1 MAQSK
6 NTLPPK
12 KTGQPRSSSK
22 GRIPA
27 ALRNHLPSD
36 GLYKIVSCDL
46 GTGYTSIHIADIEVK
61 SGEFTNLESIK
72 PTHFYRYSNNPN
84 QRPEL
89 TTEVPTICAHIPGET
104 DESKAQ
110 HGYEVDPVGD
120 ETGAVVIDRIKE
132 ALYSGP
138 EAREQNKALRNFALR
153 IPYLMTRYS
162 DTQLAAHPEIWMLAD
177 YILWLAQLV
186 TSTIIKEDL
195 QGDLIWVC
203 TIPSNWDKNSIKL
216 YTLALDASPILVGR
230 YMLQSEIE
238 SAIAGLI
245 HQSPKQSRMEDG
257 DVFFA
262 FDIGKGTSD
271 FSVSRQISSDPTQV
285 EEIMPPAA
293 LFAGSRTVLRLWES
307 HIHHLCKKESEDPDH
322 FESDLAIS
330 KASFVRSMH
339 AYKGQSGKEVD
350 RVYRICG
357 QKITVT
363 RDQMKSW
370 FDEWMRLTTSFLT
383 EQYEKYYAR
392 PDCPPPSKFF
402 LIGGS
407 SNAVVMQTCI
417 KYFLESHFFRNT
429 ELVFLGEFNS
439 ATLVAYGAII
449 RAVTSVMSTRKSHY
463 WIGLARKESYDKKK
477 HANVPRADIV
487 NDDIID
493 ENGKMRKE
501 KQVRTVQ
508 WWAQAGENCTVD
520 GPIDQMP
527 FIKMAEF
534 FDEEGSVANQFT
546 DYKVPIMVFIC
557 PSVDTPQ
564 VMDNDKDDIANNGA
578 GKRGW
583 SYQSTRSKVEETDF
597 EIDFSPSIPNP
608 LLNASVLVPV
618 NGFYNV
624 NWTIFA
630 ETTGIGIDFWCAVR
644 SNDQD
649 LNDSQ
654 MNMRMVYRV
663 LFTDLVG
670 VIQQSYAVD
679 DETVE
684 QNSEDNE
691 FIPKGTDEKEA
702 DSDKREVEQ
711 LNSKNEPLFP
721 GLVASRPTS
730 TVVAINNTKTAAISK
745 SNKRQGSEQLEEQPR
760 KKKAKNSTLSSQ
772 DTNAS
777 DEPLIQPQV
786 ESRRVKDT
794 LAPASLGSEEV
805 QSPSSKSSEKQL
817 EKSQSEPDEDVEEEG
832 IFINPETLLKNISG
846 SNETTAQPVLEDFE
860 DEDEYNA
867 AMIEYIDQ
875 LQREELT
882 RLQAGCDSEACM
894 HFNEQ
899 IWIQVCQ
906 FIHHKPTLKKPEYCV
921 KVPGGFG
928 YQLLPCQLHGVW
940 HSLRQIH
947 GIAGSIFLC
956 HIMGIGK
963 TTIALAIHWIQ
974 HIFNRMWA
982 DIHANSK
989 AHAVHGECPVNKQM
1003 YRTYGFDCPC
1013 SADSSNH
1020 WLKERLGVT
1029 VALTPLGL
1037 LNVWK
1042 AEHIQC
1048 FKSIPDQILVKAHG
1062 TANAGGGDQLD
1073 SNTRALLKGTEV
1085 FQEEVSQDDE
1095 DESLDESEKPK
1106 NPSIY
1111 TPRIQNGHVFVI
1123 TTPESFASQFLNK
1136 FQHTKTW
1143 WYQPPG
1149 KPSVNKQGKRYI
1161 TKPQRQ
1167 KRETPAYQS
1176 CIVSLLFKDEFQLRR
1191 TESIRAI
1198 QDIQMRQYI
1207 KNETK
1212 LPHDCRHEV
1221 YHRIALVLL
1230 SGTPL
1235 MTGPLDISGFV
1246 QLMCRDSWRKDPVL
1260 QNWMHNEL
1268 QDLGERWKKWTD
1280 SRSINTQDI
1289 SYEITQRFSPLV
1301 EKLMIRWTTNG
1312 DLLGEKPVIV
1322 PRNLYS
1328 DIKCDNGPYWTPRV
1342 DSLGREESKRLEKRE
1357 KIRRAKYGHL
1367 NGYKPL
1373 DKTNVNIYYRSR
1385 LCASFPY
1392 LLELTDD
1399 DGISLKLTEG
1409 EWVEKT
1415 TGKNPEWK
1423 QETDTDPYFKHLE
1436 EIVASSGKL
1445 REIEKKINKYKDFID
1460 AENKLA
1466 RQIFC
1471 SYFFAG
1477 AYIMYLWMIYILKIE
1492 PEDVIF
1498 LYKPLGQTKINAALA
1513 RFHIDV
1519 DCKIPAEEQKTARYI
1534 VSTSSSFAVGLT
1546 LAEAIS
1552 VGFLEPDY
1560 HADTIAQGI
1569 HRHCRQGNKNLD
1581 HGVESW
1587 MFMVKD
1593 NKVEGRI
1600 FDVNNL
1606 RKQIINAAERKVDGN
1621 AGKDKQ
1627 NITSNPSISSIDGT
1641 NPTSLA
1647 ATHL

>member
-1 MAQSK
+1 MARSK
-6 NTLPPK
+6 NILPPN

-27 ALRNHLPSD
+27 ALRNHLASD
-36 GLYKIVSCDL
+36 GLYKIVSWDL

-61 SGEFTNLESIK
+61 SGELTNLESIK
-72 PTHFYRYSNNPN
+72 PTHFYRYSSNPN
-84 QRPEL
+84 QRPEI

-110 HGYEVDPVGD
+110 HGYEVDPIGD

-138 EAREQNKALRNFALR
+138 EAREQNKALRNLALR
-153 IPYLMTRYS
+153 IPYLKTRYS

-186 TSTIIKEDL
+186 NSTIIKEDL

-203 TIPSNWDKNSIKL
+203 TIPSNWDRNSIKL
-216 YTLALDASPILVGR
+216 YTLALDASPILAGR

-245 HQSPKQSRMEDG
+245 HQSPKGSRMKDG
-257 DVFFA
+257 DVFFT

-285 EEIMPPAA
+285 EEIMPSAA
-293 LFAGSRTVLRLWES
+293 LFAGSRTVLQLWES
-307 HIHHLCKKESEDPDH
+307 HIRNLCKKESEDSDH
-322 FESDLAIS
+322 FESDLATS
-330 KASFVRSMH
+330 RVSFVRSMH
-339 AYKGQSGKEVD
+339 TYKGQSGKEVD

-370 FDEWMRLTTSFLT
+370 FGEWIRLTISFLT
-383 EQYEKYYAR
+383 EQHEKYYAR
-392 PDCPPPSKFF
+392 LDCPPPSKFF

-407 SNAVVMQTCI
+407 SNAVVMKTCI
-417 KYFLESHFFRNT
+417 ESFLESQSSRNT

-449 RAVTSVMSTRKSHY
+449 RAVTSVMSIRKSHY
-463 WIGLARKESYDKKK
+463 WIGLERKEFYYKKK
-477 HANVPRADIV
+477 HTNIPRADIV
-487 NDDIID
+487 NDDIMGN
-493 ENGKMRKE
+493 NGKMKNE
-501 KQVRTVQ
+501 KQVRTIQ
-508 WWAQAGENCTVD
+508 WWAQPGENCVVD
-520 GPIDQMP
+520 GVIDQMP
-527 FIKMAEF
+527 FIKMAEI
-534 FDEEGSVANQFT
+534 FDEEGSVANQST
-546 DYKVPIMVFIC
+546 DYKVPIMVYIC
-557 PSVDTPQ
+557 PSLDTSQ
-564 VMDNDKDDIANNGA
+564 VMDNDKDEIAENGA

-583 SYQSTRSKVEETDF
+583 SYQSTTSKVKEFEF
-597 EIDFSPSIPNP
+597 EIDFSPSVPNP
-608 LLNASVLVPV
+608 LVNASELVPV
-618 NGFYNV
+618 NGFYNI

-649 LNDSQ
+649 LN
-654 MNMRMVYRV
+654 MRMVHRV

-670 VIQQSYAVD
+670 VIQQSYVVD
-679 DETVE
+679 DDEIME
-684 QNSEDNE
+684 HNSEDNGS
-691 FIPKGTDEKEA
+691 IPKETDEKEA
-702 DSDKREVEQ
+702 DNDKLEVEQ
-711 LNSKNEPLFP
+711 LNSKNKPLFP
-721 GLVASRPTS
+721 GLIASHPASNVVDISS
-730 TVVAINNTKTAAISK
+730 TKAAAISK

-772 DTNAS
+772 GTNTS
-777 DEPLIQPQV
+777 DKPLTQPQI
-786 ESRRVKDT
+786 ESTTVKDT
-794 LAPASLGSEEV
+794 LTPASSLESEEV

-817 EKSQSEPDEDVEEEG
+817 EKSHSEPDEDVEKEG
-832 IFINPETLLKNISG
+832 IFINPETLLKNISD
-846 SNETTAQPVLEDFE
+846 SNETIAEPVIEDFE

-875 LQREELT
+875 LRHEGLT

-928 YQLLPCQLHGVW
+928 HQLLPCQLHGVW
-940 HSLRQIH
+940 YSLRQIH
-947 GIAGSIFLC
+947 GIAGSVFLC

-963 TTIALAIHWIQ
+963 TTMALAIHWIQ
-974 HIFNRMWA
+974 HIFNMIWA
-982 DIHANSK
+982 DINANSK
-989 AHAVHGECPVNKQM
+989 AHVTHGECPANKQM

-1013 SADSSNH
+1013 SADSANH

-1042 AEHIQC
+1042 AEHKQC
-1048 FKSIPDQILVKAHG
+1048 FKNIPDQILVKAHG
-1062 TANAGGGDQLD
+1062 TANTSGGDQLD
-1073 SNTRALLKGTEV
+1073 GSTQALLKGTEI
-1085 FQEEVSQDDE
+1085 FQEEVSQGNE
-1095 DESLDESEKPK
+1095 DKSLDESKKPK
-1106 NPSIY
+1106 IPSIY
-1111 TPRIQNGHVFVI
+1111 TPRLQNGHVFII

-1136 FQHTKTW
+1136 FQHIKTW

-1149 KPSVNKQGKRYI
+1149 KPSTNSQGKHYI

-1167 KRETPAYQS
+1167 QRKTPAYQS

-1198 QDIQMRQYI
+1198 HDIQMRQHI

-1212 LPHDCRHEV
+1212 LLHDCGHEV

-1246 QLMCRDSWRKDPVL
+1246 QLMCRDSWRKDAVL
-1260 QNWMHNEL
+1260 RNWMHNEL
-1268 QDLGERWKKWTD
+1268 HDLGERWKKWTD
-1280 SRSINTQDI
+1280 SRSIDTQDI
-1289 SYEITQRFSPLV
+1289 SHEITHRFSPLV
-1301 EKLMIRWTTNG
+1301 EKLMIRWTTNS

-1342 DSLGREESKRLEKRE
+1342 DSLGQEESKRLEKRE

-1367 NGYKPL
+1367 KDYKPL

-1392 LLELTDD
+1392 LMELTDD
-1399 DGISLKLTEG
+1399 DGIPLKLTEA

-1415 TGKNPEWK
+1415 TGKNWEWK
-1423 QETDTDPYFKHLE
+1423 QETDTDPYFKHLK

-1445 REIEKKINKYKDFID
+1445 REIEKKINKYKHFTD
-1460 AENKLA
+1460 AEEKLA

-1471 SYFFAG
+1471 SYFFTG
-1477 AYIMYLWMIYILKIE
+1477 AYIMYLWMIYILKIN

-1498 LYKPLGQTKINAALA
+1498 LYKPMGQRKINDALA
-1513 RFHIDV
+1513 RFHVNV
-1519 DCKIPAEEQKTARYI
+1519 DSKIPAKEQKTARYI
-1534 VSTSSSFAVGLT
+1534 VATSSSFAVGLT
-1546 LAEAIS
+1546 LAEAVS

-1560 HADTIAQGI
+1560 HADTVAQGI

-1606 RKQIINAAERKVDGN
+1606 RKQIINAAERKVDDN
-1621 AGKDKQ
+1621 AKRDGQD
-1627 NITSNPSISSIDGT
+1627 IISNP
-1641 NPTSLA
+1641 
-1647 ATHL
+1647 